1 MKRKRSSVRV
11 AAFVL
16 CMTDVTGLAE
26 QSSQVTRRGI
36 IASIPDAVVGDDDV
50 VVNPTKSP
58 KAIGGVSMSW

>member
-1 MKRKRSSVRV
+1 M
-11 AAFVL
+11 
-16 CMTDVTGLAE
+16 

-58 KAIGGVSMSW
+58 KAIGGDERMTA